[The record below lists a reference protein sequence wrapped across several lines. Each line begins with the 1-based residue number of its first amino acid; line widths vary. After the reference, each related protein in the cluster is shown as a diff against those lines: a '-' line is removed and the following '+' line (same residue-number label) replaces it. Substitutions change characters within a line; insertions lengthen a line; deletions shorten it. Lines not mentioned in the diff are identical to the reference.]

1 MKKFSTVQEI
11 QAERQNQ
18 RANDVIYT
26 MLGVLLG
33 EIDRLPTRETP
44 TEDQI
49 YSAVNKMYNNAKEM
63 VDYNPG
69 NTVAKVEMAYL
80 QDYIKKQFSEAELTG
95 IILALKEEG
104 YKTIGEFMKALNTF
118 YKGRFDGK
126 TASMIINKILK
137 EGN

>member
-18 RANDVIYT
+18 RANDIIYT

-104 YKTIGEFMKALNTF
+104 YKTIGEFMKALNTL

>member
-18 RANDVIYT
+18 RANDIIYT

-126 TASMIINKILK
+126 SASMIINKILK

>member
-1 MKKFSTVQEI
+1 MKVFRTVQEI
-11 QAERQNQ
+11 QVERQNQ
-18 RANDVIYT
+18 RANDIIYT

-49 YSAVNKMYNNAKEM
+49 YTVVNRMYNNAKEM
-63 VDYNPG
+63 AQYRVQS
-69 NTVAKVEMAYL
+69 KVEMEYL
-80 QDYIKKQFSEAELTG
+80 QDYVKKQLTEAELTG
-95 IILALKEEG
+95 IILAFKEDG

-118 YKGRFDGK
+118 HKGRFDGK
-126 TASMIINKILK
+126 IASSIINKILK

>member
-18 RANDVIYT
+18 RANDIIYT

-49 YSAVNKMYNNAKEM
+49 YTVVNRMYNNAKEM
-63 VDYNPG
+63 VEYNPG
-69 NTVAKVEMAYL
+69 NTIAKVEMSYL
-80 QDYIKKQFSEAELTG
+80 QAYIKKQFTDAELTG
-95 IILALKEEG
+95 IILAFIEDG
-104 YKTIGEFMKALNTF
+104 YKTIGDIMKALNTT

-126 TASMIINKILK
+126 TASMIINKLLRG
-137 EGN
+137 GN

>member
-11 QAERQNQ
+11 KLERERQ

-33 EIDRLPTRETP
+33 EIDRLPTRDTP

-49 YSAVNKMYNNAKEM
+49 YTIVNRMYNNAKEM
-63 VDYNPG
+63 AQYRVNS
-69 NTVAKVEMAYL
+69 KIEMSYL
-80 QDYIKKQFSEAELTG
+80 QDYIKKQFTEAELTG
-95 IILALKEEG
+95 IIIGLKDDG
-104 YKTIGEFMKALNTF
+104 YNSIGVMMKALNTL

-126 TASMIINKILK
+126 TASVIVNKVLK
-137 EGN
+137 GN

>member
-18 RANDVIYT
+18 RANDIIYT

-44 TEDQI
+44 TKDQI
-49 YSAVNKMYNNAKEM
+49 YTVVNKMYNNAKEM

-69 NTVAKVEMAYL
+69 NTVSKVEMSYL
-80 QDYIKKQFSEAELTG
+80 QDYIKKQLTEAELTG
-95 IILALKEEG
+95 IILAFKEDG
-104 YKTIGEFMKALNTF
+104 YKNIGEFMKALNTF

-126 TASMIINKILK
+126 IASMIINKILK

>member
-18 RANDVIYT
+18 RANDIIYT

-33 EIDRLPTRETP
+33 EIDRLPTRDTP

-95 IILALKEEG
+95 IILAFKEEG

>member
-18 RANDVIYT
+18 RANDIIYT

-80 QDYIKKQFSEAELTG
+80 QDYIKKQLSEAELTG
-95 IILALKEEG
+95 IILGLKEDG

-118 YKGRFDGK
+118 HKGRFDGK
-126 TASMIINKILK
+126 IASSIINKILK

>member
-1 MKKFSTVQEI
+1 MKVFKTVQEI
-11 QAERQNQ
+11 QTERQNQ

-33 EIDRLPTRETP
+33 EIDRLPTRESP

-104 YKTIGEFMKALNTF
+104 YKAIGEFMKALNTF

-126 TASMIINKILK
+126 QASSIINKLLK
-137 EGN
+137 GE